1 LRLPGYA
8 VNNRKIAVLTGV
20 NMAGEKELE
29 IADGGGKKKKII
41 IIAAA
46 AVLLLGGGAGYF
58 LLSGGEEPPPAAD
71 AAVTPADGAAAAAPA
86 ATEAPAD
93 AAAAQVGT
101 ALYVSMPRPFVFNV
115 PGASRDRLVQIKV
128 QLLVRGQNNEETAK
142 QHIPLIES
150 TMLRTFSKGNADDLV
165 TAAGKDSLKAAA
177 LKDIQDALI
186 GVAGSMVV
194 EEVLFT
200 GFVMQ

>member
-1 LRLPGYA
+1 
-8 VNNRKIAVLTGV
+8 
-20 NMAGEKELE
+20 MAAEKDLE
-29 IADGGGKKKKII
+29 IADGGGKKKKMI

-46 AVLLLGGGAGYF
+46 VVLLLGGGAGGY
-58 LLSGGEEPPPAAD
+58 LMMSGGEEPPADAQAAAD
-71 AAVTPADGAAAAAPA
+71 GSTPA
-86 ATEAPAD
+86 ATETAAPAD
-93 AAAAQVGT
+93 SAAPAGTVGT

-115 PGASRDRLVQIKV
+115 PGASRDRMVQIKA
-128 QLLVRGQNNEETAK
+128 QLLVRGQNNEELAK

-150 TMLRTFSKGNADDLV
+150 TMLRTFSKANADDLV
-165 TAAGKDSLKAAA
+165 TAAGKDTLKAAA
-177 LKDIQDALI
+177 LKDVQDAMV